1 MSIEGRI
8 AIDVG
13 FTDTHTKSA
22 VQSVQ
27 RISLTSTDAYT
38 AGQVAVISGVCGTA
52 VESVSFNPTS
62 YRDAS
67 GSLVSFSNVSRI
79 AFQSS
84 RACNYSDSA
93 NDLVAQT
100 FCVFSPSGSLDISIR
115 ADGTSG
121 TASFTLVLYGT

>member
-13 FTDTHTKSA
+13 FTDTYTASA

-38 AGQVAVISGVCGTA
+38 TGKVAVISGTCGTA
-52 VESVSFNPTS
+52 LVSISATPTS

-67 GSLVSFSNVSRI
+67 GSVVSFSNVTRI

-93 NDLVAQT
+93 NDLLSQT
-100 FCVFSPSGSLDISIR
+100 FSVFQPSLTDMQIGVT
-115 ADGTSG
+115 GTSG
-121 TASFTLVLYGT
+121 TASYTIVLYGT

>member
-13 FTDTHTKSA
+13 FTDTYTASV

-27 RISLTSTDAYT
+27 RISLTSTDAYAT
-38 AGQVAVISGVCGTA
+38 GKVAVISGVCGTA
-52 VESVSFNPTS
+52 AASVSINPTS

-100 FCVFSPSGSLDISIR
+100 FCVFSSSGSPDISIR
-115 ADGTSG
+115 AVGTSG